1 MSIREEVLSR
11 AIRKLTASGE
21 CVTPA
26 HTCLQRG
33 LDRRDPERM
42 CNFCYGMFAMAWQP
56 ERPEAEVRPARQPER
71 PEAEAHPA
79 RQSGPQDSASQGG
92 STKALENPR

>member
-56 ERPEAEVRPARQPER
+56 ERPD
-71 PEAEAHPA
+71 
-79 RQSGPQDSASQGG
+79 DSALGG
-92 STKALENPR
+92 STKTLESPR

>member
-56 ERPEAEVRPARQPER
+56 ERPEVEVR
-71 PEAEAHPA
+71 PA
-79 RQSGPQDSASQGG
+79 RQSGPQDSAAEGG
-92 STKALENPR
+92 STKALESPR